1 MVFAAGYAMYNCCD
15 NNRSC
20 YSLIVLFHYNY
31 AQVPITIVTFL
42 EEKPELMVYNSQ
54 LLKASLQFL
63 TVPEEGN
70 CFN

>member
-1 MVFAAGYAMYNCCD
+1 MVFAAGFAMYNCCD
-15 NNRSC
+15 NYRSC

-31 AQVPITIVTFL
+31 ASPLSPSL
-42 EEKPELMVYNSQ
+42 EEKPELMMVYNSQ
-54 LLKASLQFL
+54 LFKASLQFA